1 MLASNLLRVSVIMIL
16 VGLGLGIGMGITQDF
31 RLMPAHAHLN
41 LLGFVALF
49 LAGLYYNAVP
59 EAAATRLATIQA
71 WVAVIGA
78 VLFPV
83 GVALVLLVGPQFEPI
98 AIIGS
103 LIVLVGMILFA
114 WVVFRHG
121 FGKSARRTADVR

>member
-1 MLASNLLRVSVIMIL
+1 MIL

-59 EAAATRLATIQA
+59 EAAATRLAKIQA
-71 WVAVIGA
+71 WIAVIGA
-78 VLFPV
+78 VLFPI
-83 GVALVLLVGPQFEPI
+83 GIALVLLVGPQFEPV

-103 LIVLVGMILFA
+103 LIVFVGMILFA

-121 FGKSARRTADVR
+121 FGGSDPRAASLR